1 NSSWRFLSVLY
12 ALVLIVLGTAFPLAE
27 IISPQVQRS
36 FIRHSIP
43 EGSRNSQWECWS
55 HVLLQRKNRT
65 GSFFLRMGAI
75 LFGIGSMLY
84 SCLEFGQYF
93 ELQESSDACGDVL
106 AVVTPGFRFLFCFV
120 QLYFI
125 FTNFRIRTDRF
136 TSLSRFGLMH
146 MMATNV
152 CIWLSVLVEETKHE
166 LQGATMELQLFR
178 PNGFLG
184 SFIDGITNDSAE
196 SIAQVATTQSFQSG
210 IFNNELRNSTYAD
223 ASSCRSRTTVGN
235 VLQQASP
242 FLYPCIVEHS
252 LICAALTYVMW
263 SRLKRPED
271 DRNGMIAS
279 LPHRKRQQ
287 YTVDCHGA
295 TRGLFIGILMSLM
308 TIISMT
314 LFFVWIYIWHKDY
327 YSLSVFQAYVVETI
341 LYTTTLFSVFIACC
355 RIRSLKFDYQ
365 EGSKLDD
372 VLLIISQMGVYVFP
386 TFILISAHHTISQNI
401 SREEIAGLVSTLL
414 EVFQSTAQTLFLL
427 DATRRRPSK
436 ARHIEEKPGREFVTF
451 LLVCNF
457 NLWAIDSM
465 EAWRQQ
471 LYPQQLRFYGTWTWT
486 LITHISM
493 PLTIFYRFHSSV
505 CLSEV
510 WKSAYKKKNP
520 ADEAV

>member
-1 NSSWRFLSVLY
+1 MPASVDTTAVKPSRFEELREQRLGKLQKIRSASQYFEESDNDRYAPEDAENNNSVDYVIDLSVKTSLLLEKPQDGPSKLVRSAISPDPPSILELSKGNSLPRPQGQASNSSWRFLSVLY

-27 IISPQVQRS
+27 IISPQVQPLFYQKFYLFLYAVSLLFLIFAYLFLLEDRCQESRS
-36 FIRHSIP
+36 TSVLLWVWNNCRWTRIRRPSIP
-43 EGSRNSQWECWS
+43 EGSRNSQWECCHTS
-55 HVLLQRKNRT
+55 CYSAKT

-136 TSLSRFGLMH
+136 TSLARFGLMH

-166 LQGATMELQLFR
+166 LQGATMESQLFR

-184 SFIDGITNDSAE
+184 SFIDVITNDSAE
-196 SIAQVATTQSFQSG
+196 SIAQVATTQSSQSG
-210 IFNNELRNSTYAD
+210 MFHNELRNSTYAD

-327 YSLSVFQAYVVETI
+327 LQPFRVPSL
-341 LYTTTLFSVFIACC
+341 
-355 RIRSLKFDYQ
+355 RS
-365 EGSKLDD
+365 
-372 VLLIISQMGVYVFP
+372 
-386 TFILISAHHTISQNI
+386 
-401 SREEIAGLVSTLL
+401 SRLSFT
-414 EVFQSTAQTLFLL
+414 
-427 DATRRRPSK
+427 P
-436 ARHIEEKPGREFVTF
+436 P
-451 LLVCNF
+451 
-457 NLWAIDSM
+457 
-465 EAWRQQ
+465 
-471 LYPQQLRFYGTWTWT
+471 
-486 LITHISM
+486 
-493 PLTIFYRFHSSV
+493 HSSPF
-505 CLSEV
+505 LSPV
-510 WKSAYKKKNP
+510 VVSGP
-520 ADEAV
+520 